1 MKKWMKSMQVLASV
15 VTIST
20 AVVASPMMTQAA
32 ESGIDTTVIDEKW
45 GKPTFVYG
53 GGLNDTQVAETAELL
68 GIENIGNVA
77 AIPVTG
83 DDLERYLN
91 EGDTATSEMISSVL
105 VQKENSGEGVDVV
118 VNTPN
123 NIVEITEDQY
133 ANAAITAGV
142 NDATIVV
149 ASVSRVTGESAL
161 TGIYKAFD
169 ANGEDLDQDRM
180 VVAQEE
186 LETTN
191 AIAQENAEKQGFD
204 ASNLDQALIDIK
216 QGLADLKDQQ
226 GQLATREDIE
236 RIINEALARYNL
248 EDIVTQE
255 QFDRLLS
262 LFEKYQQTGAIDSQ
276 QVKEQLNNLSD
287 TVKDKLSGVIQRA
300 EDSGLLDRVGSFFR
314 DIWQA
319 IVNLFN

>member
-1 MKKWMKSMQVLASV
+1 MKKWMKSMQVLAGMATLTAGMLAGP
-15 VTIST
+15 VT
-20 AVVASPMMTQAA
+20 AQASG
-32 ESGIDTTVIDEKW
+32 GIDTTVINEKW

-53 GGLNDTQVAETAELL
+53 GGLSDAQVTETAELL
-68 GIENIGNVA
+68 EIENIENVA

-83 DDLERYLN
+83 DDLEHYLN

-105 VQKENSGEGVDVV
+105 VQKEDSGQGVDVII
-118 VNTPN
+118 NTPD

-133 ANAAITAGV
+133 SNAAITAGV

-149 ASVSRVTGESAL
+149 ASVNRVTGESAL

-169 ANGEDLDQDRM
+169 VNGEELDQDRM

-191 AIAQENAEKQGFD
+191 AIAQENAEKEGFD
-204 ASNLDQALIDIK
+204 GSALDQAMIDIK
-216 QGLADLKDQQ
+216 QGLADLKEQQ

-248 EDIVTQE
+248 ENIVTQE

-262 LFEKYQQTGAIDSQ
+262 LFEKYQQTSAIDSQ
-276 QVKEQLNNLSD
+276 QVKEQLQELSG
-287 TVKDKLSGVIQRA
+287 TVRDKLSGVIQRA
-300 EDSGLLDRVGSFFR
+300 EESGLLDRIGAFFR

>member
-1 MKKWMKSMQVLASV
+1 MKKWMRSMQVLTGMATLAAGV
-15 VTIST
+15 LAGPVP
-20 AVVASPMMTQAA
+20 VQATGG
-32 ESGIDTTVIDEKW
+32 GIDTTVINEKW

-53 GGLNDTQVAETAELL
+53 GGLSDGQIAETAELL
-68 GIENIGNVA
+68 EIENMENVA

-83 DDLERYLN
+83 DDLEHYLN

-105 VQKENSGEGVDVV
+105 VQKENSGKGVDVII
-118 VNTPN
+118 NTPE
-123 NIVEITEDQY
+123 NIVQITEDQY
-133 ANAAITAGV
+133 SNAAITAGV

-169 ANGEDLDQDRM
+169 ANGEELDQDRM

-191 AIAQENAEKQGFD
+191 AIAQENAEKEGFD
-204 ASNLDQALIDIK
+204 ASALDQAMIDIK
-216 QGLADLKDQQ
+216 QGLADLKEQQ

-248 EDIVTQE
+248 ENIVTQE

-276 QVKEQLNNLSD
+276 QVKEQLQELSG
-287 TVKDKLSGVIQRA
+287 TVRDKLSDVFQRA
-300 EDSGLLDRVGSFFR
+300 EESGLLDRIAAFFR

-319 IVNLFN
+319 IMGLFN